1 MKVQCEVCGEE
12 VLVEKVYDGAIVVC
26 PKCRSHGR
34 VVSIDSCMCVKWM
47 NLKDNRR
54 DWNIKRLSDAK
65 RLLNDIVDNVEPFIN
80 ALETRDQFN
89 GMDLEVWYDKVCK
102 FLGRD
107 NPYEE
112 SN

>member
-1 MKVQCEVCGEE
+1 
-12 VLVEKVYDGAIVVC
+12 
-26 PKCRSHGR
+26 
-34 VVSIDSCMCVKWM
+34 MCVKWM
-47 NLKDNRR
+47 NLEDNRR
-54 DWNIKRLSDAK
+54 DWNAKRLGDAK

-107 NPYEE
+107 NHYEE